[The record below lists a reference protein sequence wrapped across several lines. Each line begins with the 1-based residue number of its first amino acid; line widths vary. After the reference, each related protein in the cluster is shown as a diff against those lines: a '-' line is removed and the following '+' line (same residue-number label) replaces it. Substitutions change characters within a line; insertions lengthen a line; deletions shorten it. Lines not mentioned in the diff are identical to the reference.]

1 MFGVR
6 GAQWATAK
14 RTRTATARR
23 PSRGLSG
30 RPALPLQTHDESLV
44 AGVKPTPWTLP
55 PRFIYAERSPK
66 RNAPSEA
73 ITIWLKNRR
82 RQGEYKHDMRVIDG
96 LDRIM
101 KRYAPVPPAERVE
114 GYKFLNAFTLAPPR
128 KVRGGQTKPHVAPRV
143 GRCRQ
148 SAGNRPRRS
157 TRDPSR
163 GRYPYPS
170 RPQAPPQLAPLP
182 FITELNR
189 RFR

>member
-114 GYKFLNAFTLAPPR
+114 GYKFLNAFTLAPPEKCVAGRRSRTWRLALDDVGKVLGIDRDEAREILREAGIRIPPGR
-128 KVRGGQTKPHVAPRV
+128 K
-143 GRCRQ
+143 
-148 SAGNRPRRS
+148 PRR
-157 TRDPSR
+157 
-163 GRYPYPS
+163 
-170 RPQAPPQLAPLP
+170 
-182 FITELNR
+182 N
-189 RFR
+189 